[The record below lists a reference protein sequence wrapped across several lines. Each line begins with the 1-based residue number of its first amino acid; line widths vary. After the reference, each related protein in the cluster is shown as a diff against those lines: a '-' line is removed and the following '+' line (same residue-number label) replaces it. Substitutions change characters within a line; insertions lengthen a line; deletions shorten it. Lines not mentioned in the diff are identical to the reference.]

1 MQRLRLTIQS
11 SYGLIYLLRLM
22 RCIRC
27 KQITSSHRIGA
38 CRIARTVFLYQAVN
52 CRVIKFCAIDKTD
65 FINTCGSIT
74 IISKMAKYGYT
85 ILCMLFAND
94 DKIIPNFPKVE
105 VVWFQIYKINSII
118 LTACQHGR
126 VTSVLDNVFTK
137 IALELV
143 NIITSIANQSII
155 PSTAIKY
162 IIACATE

>member
-1 MQRLRLTIQS
+1 MQWLRMAIQCGH
-11 SYGLIYLLRLM
+11 GLIHLLRLM

-27 KQITSSHRIGA
+27 KQITSSLRIGV
-38 CRIARTVFLYQAVN
+38 CRITRTVLLHQVVN
-52 CRVIKFCAIDKTD
+52 GRVIKLCAIGKAD